1 MRFLIDQNRSPR
13 LAELLRG
20 AGHDAGHTL
29 DLGLEAAEDDTLL
42 HLAIDQSRIVVSGD
56 TDFGTLLAAT
66 NEDAPSVILFRGRHY
81 RAAEEQAALILTHLD
96 DLSPTSMPAPSSSSR
111 TSASAS
117 GVYRF
122 AESRRKC
129 EPMPA

>member
-13 LAELLRG
+13 LAAGESG
-20 AGHDAGHTL
+20 AGHDAVHTL

-42 HLAIDQSRIVVSGD
+42 RLAIDQSRIVVSGG

-81 RAAEEQAALILTHLD
+81 RAAEDKLRSSSRTSMTSA
-96 DLSPTSMPAPSSSSR
+96 PTSMPAPSLSSR

-117 GVYRF
+117 GVNRF
-122 AESRRKC
+122 AESS
-129 EPMPA
+129 A